1 MALCTTGEAVSVRNQ
16 IRKQLSRNFHPC
28 YFQKPSQVSPEGSD
42 LQVHVVNTKRT
53 HKVVS
58 DKRSKKVQFTVHHEG
73 GSQRKKS
80 NTSAS
85 KRRKNHKLISL
96 TLTPKGQQRASSWD

>member
-42 LQVHVVNTKRT
+42 LQVHVMNTI
-53 HKVVS
+53 VS
-58 DKRSKKVQFTVHHEG
+58 DKRPKKVQFTVHHEG